1 VHQVRRQVHEQR
13 ALEQRLAHQPEVEA
27 LEVAQAAVDELRR
40 AARRA
45 GRIVLALDESH
56 AVAARR
62 RVERDARAGDPAA
75 DHDHVEAVR
84 PEGAQCLVAADHGR
98 YVT

>member
-1 VHQVRRQVHEQR
+1 VH
-13 ALEQRLAHQPEVEA
+13 
-27 LEVAQAAVDELRR
+27 ELRR

-45 GRIVLALDESH
+45 GRPVLALHERH

-62 RVERDARAGDPAA
+62 RVERHAGAGDATA
-75 DHDHVEAVR
+75 DDDDVEVLLLERRECVFAR
-84 PEGAQCLVAADHGR
+84 DHGR